1 MGYTPLFGGFS
12 PMTADGYGVC
22 YAMLDGRMVYL
33 RANPNPNPN
42 PNANPNP
49 NPDPNPDTNPST
61 NPNPNT
67 NTNPLNRRLTDEER
81 NMLSPPSFT
90 DSHPNPNTNTNT
102 KP

>member
-42 PNANPNP
+42 SNPNP
-49 NPDPNPDTNPST
+49 NQ
-61 NPNPNT
+61 NPNPNSNQNVAIT
-67 NTNPLNRRLTDEER
+67 SWHSCAHTCSDRMRAT
-81 NMLSPPSFT
+81 LSAALCDMHTLFHAAEPAP
-90 DSHPNPNTNTNT
+90 
-102 KP
+102 KL